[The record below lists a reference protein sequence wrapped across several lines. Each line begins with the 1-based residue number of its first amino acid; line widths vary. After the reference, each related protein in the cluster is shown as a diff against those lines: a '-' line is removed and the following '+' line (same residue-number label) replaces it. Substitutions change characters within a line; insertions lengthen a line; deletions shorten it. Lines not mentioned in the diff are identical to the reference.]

1 MRITISTSSKTTAQ
15 GVGEMII
22 MDERDDIPDEAVE
35 EFWKSVEKSAGVTIL
50 RSPVMIDEA
59 WQPIIDSHIKQITM
73 VSK

>member
-22 MDERDDIPDEAVE
+22 MDERDDIPDEALE

-50 RSPVMIDEA
+50 RSPVIKDT
-59 WQPIIDSHIKQITM
+59 WQPIIENHVKQITM